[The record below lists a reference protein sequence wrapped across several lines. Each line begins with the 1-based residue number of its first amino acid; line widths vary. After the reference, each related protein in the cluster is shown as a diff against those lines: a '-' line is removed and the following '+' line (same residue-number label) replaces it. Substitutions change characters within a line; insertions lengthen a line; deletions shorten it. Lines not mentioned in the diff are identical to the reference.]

1 MRLDLTAMTR
11 GAESLRPGAG
21 EGDAGGL
28 RQRRRDRLDLVRG
41 QGAGQI
47 DAAERGERGEGLG
60 ARSAQRTLRLPDV
73 LADRASLSLSL
84 SLS

>member
-1 MRLDLTAMTR
+1 MAVTR
-11 GAESLRPGAG
+11 GLSRSGAG
-21 EGDAGGL
+21 EGDVGGL

-47 DAAERGERGEGLG
+47 DAAERGEGGEGLG